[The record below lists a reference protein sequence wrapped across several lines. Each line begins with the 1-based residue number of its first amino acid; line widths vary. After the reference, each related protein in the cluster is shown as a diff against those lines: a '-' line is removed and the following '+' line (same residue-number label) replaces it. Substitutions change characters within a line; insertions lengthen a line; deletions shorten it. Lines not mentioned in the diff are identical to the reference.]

1 MRIYVDKD
9 KCVACGM
16 CVDSCPLG
24 FHFGSDGLAEGNQ
37 DIPQDIVDDVWQTI
51 EDCPVAAICL
61 K

>member
-24 FHFGSDGLAEGNQ
+24 FHFGSDGLAEGNL
-37 DIPQDIVDDVWQTI
+37 DIPQDIVDDDWQTI

>member
-1 MRIYVDKD
+1 MNIYVDKD

-24 FHFGSDGLAEGNQ
+24 FHFGSDGLAEGNL

-51 EDCPVAAICL
+51 EACPVAAICL
-61 K
+61 N

>member
-16 CVDSCPLG
+16 CVDSCPQG
-24 FHFGSDGLAEGNQ
+24 FHFGRDGFAEGKTE
-37 DIPQDIVDDVWQTI
+37 IPQDIVDDVWQTI